1 MYRAAIQA
9 AGHEGVLESCNG
21 ELFIKPK
28 TNQQELDFYENIAGR
43 PDLDDMQLIT
53 PLFMGTLTEQ
63 EIQSEEGK
71 VKEHDMLME
80 QVGVNEGK
88 INELVKPS
96 SEKVESGSVSLV
108 LQNMMHGFKEPN
120 VIDIKLGSVLW
131 DDSASEEKR
140 KRLDEVSRTTTSG
153 SLSLRIAGMNL
164 YDPETKKRTF
174 YDKTFGRAIETGK
187 VVEAFKAY
195 FPGSVEEEKVRALCE
210 GITEE
215 LQYTLQ
221 VMERMEVRMK
231 SASIMIIYEADPE
244 AFDDKLEKGNSIV
257 ENTNQKSQ
265 DDDEEED
272 SEDEES
278 QVHPLYIVKLIDFAR
293 SKYTPGEGPDE
304 NSLTGIRNLIGIFQK
319 LEHIYSE

>member
-9 AGHEGVLESCNG
+9 AGHEGVLESANG

-28 TNQQELDFYENIAGR
+28 TNQQELDFYNDIASR
-43 PDLDDMQLIT
+43 PDLEDMQLIT

-63 EIQSEEGK
+63 EVQTEEGK
-71 VKEHDMLME
+71 VKEYDTLME

-88 INELVKPS
+88 IKELVKPS
-96 SEKVESGSVSLV
+96 SEKVESGGVSLV
-108 LQNMMHGFKEPN
+108 LQNMMHGFEEPN
-120 VIDIKLGSVLW
+120 VIDVKLGSVLW

-140 KRLDEVSRTTTSG
+140 QRLEEVSRTTTSG
-153 SLSLRIAGMNL
+153 SLGLRIAGMNL
-164 YDPETKKRTF
+164 YDPKTKERTF
-174 YDKTFGRAIETGK
+174 YDKTFGRAVETEK
-187 VVEAFKAY
+187 VIDGFKTY
-195 FPGSVEEEKVRALCE
+195 FPASIEEENARALCE

-215 LQYTLQ
+215 LKYILQ
-221 VMERMEVRMK
+221 TMEQMEVRMK

-244 AFDDKLEKGNSIV
+244 AFDEKLEKGNAAV
-257 ENTNQKSQ
+257 ENTNRKT
-265 DDDEEED
+265 EEED
-272 SEDEES
+272 EDEDSENEEN

-304 NSLTGIRNLIGIFQK
+304 NSLTGIRNLIDIYQK